1 VGVFFYFKTPFTM
14 DIVYRPILK
23 DDNFA
28 LAKMIRD
35 AFHEFDAPQKGTVY
49 SDPTTDDLYTLFQQ
63 ENAVCWVALSQNIPV
78 GCCGVFPT
86 PGLAPNVVEL
96 VKFYLSHTVRGK
108 GIGNKLFQL
117 SLQSAMEIGYD
128 QVYIESLPHFK
139 KAIQLYEQNGFV
151 FLNKPLLHSQ
161 HPGCDIW
168 MLKKL

>member
-1 VGVFFYFKTPFTM
+1 M
-14 DIVYRPILK
+14 NIVYRQIQK
-23 DDNFA
+23 EDNFA
-28 LAKMIRD
+28 LANMIRD
-35 AFHEFDAPQKGTVY
+35 VFHEFDAPQIGTVY

-63 ENAVCWVALSQNIPV
+63 ENAVCWVAVLQNKPI

-86 PGLAPNVVEL
+86 PGLSSNVVEL
-96 VKFYLSHTVRGK
+96 VKIYLSNAVRGK

-117 SLQSAMEIGYD
+117 SLQSAMDLGFD

-139 KAIQLYEQNGFV
+139 KAIKMYEQNGFV

-168 MLKKL
+168 MLKKV